1 MDTTKTSH
9 CEKRQKTDRPRG
21 LHARPPLLS
30 ARATAQSPSTWDR
43 LSLPWRSEFTQVE
56 MFESPCLSQEGG
68 QRSPGAPRAGEINHH
83 ILLCVSAPDPPSPQ
97 SRGQAER
104 LLSNLDARWRQD
116 PVQNATT
123 KSGTR
128 GPTEDFRS
136 SSLLWLQPTQLQD
149 GAGTRGRHVLIPPLR
164 ETPPPV
170 QKQWR
175 IICECWG
182 TSGTSGVF
190 QKLGPLLPFKFSHG
204 RTWSQ
209 RRHTTQQRIKGILHL
224 KADPTGL
231 VGLGVI

>member
-1 MDTTKTSH
+1 MSKLRKDLLLSGNYGPSGKSEPAWTPRKQATARRG
-9 CEKRQKTDRPRG
+9 KRQTGPGGSAPGPPFSACARLHNPQARG
-21 LHARPPLLS
+21 
-30 ARATAQSPSTWDR
+30 TGSPSPGGA
-43 LSLPWRSEFTQVE
+43 SFTQVE

-149 GAGTRGRHVLIPPLR
+149 GAATRGRHVVMPPLR

-170 QKQWR
+170 HISPCAPK
-175 IICECWG
+175 
-182 TSGTSGVF
+182 TPT
-190 QKLGPLLPFKFSHG
+190 KLETPRVPIVVS
-204 RTWSQ
+204 R
-209 RRHTTQQRIKGILHL
+209 
-224 KADPTGL
+224 
-231 VGLGVI
+231 

>member
-30 ARATAQSPSTWDR
+30 ARTTAQSPSTWDR
-43 LSLPWRSEFTQVE
+43 LSLPRRSEFTQVE

-170 QKQWR
+170 HISPCAPK
-175 IICECWG
+175 
-182 TSGTSGVF
+182 TPT
-190 QKLGPLLPFKFSHG
+190 KLETPSVPIVVS
-204 RTWSQ
+204 R
-209 RRHTTQQRIKGILHL
+209 
-224 KADPTGL
+224 
-231 VGLGVI
+231 